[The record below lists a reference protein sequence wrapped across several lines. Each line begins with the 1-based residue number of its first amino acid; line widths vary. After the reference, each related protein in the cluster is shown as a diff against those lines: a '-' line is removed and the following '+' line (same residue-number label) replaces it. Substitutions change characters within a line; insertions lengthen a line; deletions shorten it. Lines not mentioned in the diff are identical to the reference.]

1 MLVAFSFGNCR
12 FGDPS
17 DTIFTVPG
25 LFRKPAKPSL
35 SCFCTAIALSI
46 GLTIQFGVGIMRD
59 IRAGGHPPNFLTLA
73 AYWLIWNVLP
83 LAIFGVGM
91 LLRKQRR

>member
-1 MLVAFSFGNCR
+1 MMVAFSFGNCR
-12 FGDPS
+12 FGDPA

-25 LFRKPAKPSL
+25 LFRKPAKPSV
-35 SCFCTAIALSI
+35 SCFGTAIVLSF
-46 GLTIQFGVGIMRD
+46 GLTIQFAVGAMRD
-59 IRAGGHPPNFLTLA
+59 IRVSGHPPNFLTLA
-73 AYWLIWNVLP
+73 VYWIIWNPLP

>member
-12 FGDPS
+12 FGDPP

-25 LFRKPAKPSL
+25 LFRKPAKPSV
-35 SCFCTAIALSI
+35 SCFGTAIVLGI
-46 GLTIQFGVGIMRD
+46 GLTIQFAVGIMRD
-59 IRAGGHPPNFLTLA
+59 IRVSGHPPNFLTLA
-73 AYWLIWNVLP
+73 VYWLIWNLLP